1 MGVEH
6 PADRAHKVG
15 DLGDVA
21 RLSAVS
27 EVQASN
33 VSWMLR
39 ELAGHLQRQWS
50 SVMQFRWDSSCGRKR
65 GAWQS
70 HKRLPYS
77 SIKVSNTSLDH
88 LLLGKAADEMIIR
101 PCLAAGQ
108 ICLCEPDRLAAIWE
122 PQPEMTVFGNRSV
135 VASEALIHNRSYQS
149 QHGLAFDN
157 P

>member
-6 PADRAHKVG
+6 PADRAHRVG

-65 GAWQS
+65 GARQS

-88 LLLGKAADEMIIR
+88 LLLGKAADEMIINL
-101 PCLAAGQ
+101 CLTAGQ
-108 ICLCEPDRLAAIWE
+108 IFVRKRDRLAAIWE
-122 PQPEMTVFGNRSV
+122 PQPEMTVIGNRSV
-135 VASEALIHNRSYQS
+135 PASATLIHNRSYQCP
-149 QHGLAFDN
+149 HDLGFDN